1 MDSCFF
7 SFLLLQN
14 FTPKHKTQV
23 TAKSGKVFSFYLD
36 KTDLCFVVCPQ
47 CAYIEV
53 LVREYIFEFMEVT
66 SMIKDG
72 GKLDT
77 SPARTRNG
85 DTGVP
90 PPPPPPPPL
99 STAAAAAGVEIDGMS
114 MGGGEGEGEAIPE
127 GWERVDDEASGKQY
141 YYHTTSGATQWT
153 IPEVADA
160 LSKGKDPAD
169 AWVEIEDP
177 ESGKIYFFNE
187 ETGETSWHPKSG
199 GGNDEE
205 EEEEEEAARPSGGAS
220 RRSSMAFVYDDS
232 SESKSVGVMET
243 LDEEEEDEEEEEE
256 EEDEIDLGGNEWALM
271 TDETTGKEYYV
282 NINTGES
289 QWDMPE
295 DAWTQ
300 HDHEG
305 RGYWV
310 NSITGE
316 SSIV

>member
-1 MDSCFF
+1 M
-7 SFLLLQN
+7 
-14 FTPKHKTQV
+14 

-72 GKLDT
+72 GKLGT

-90 PPPPPPPPL
+90 PPPPPPPL
-99 STAAAAAGVEIDGMS
+99 STGGGAAAAAAGVEIDGMS
-114 MGGGEGEGEAIPE
+114 MGEPPSMPE
-127 GWERVDDEASGKQY
+127 GWESVDDEASGKQY

-153 IPEVADA
+153 MPEAADA

-177 ESGKIYFFNE
+177 ASGKIYFFNE

-199 GGNDEE
+199 GGKEDD

-220 RRSSMAFVYDDS
+220 RRSSMAFAYDDS
-232 SESKSVGVMET
+232 SESKSIGVMET
-243 LDEEEEDEEEEEE
+243 LNEEEEDED

-282 NINTGES
+282 NSNTGES

-316 SSIV
+316 CLIV